1 MASGRGKFHHIDG
14 DIYDGMLVNIAEYFI
29 QVTGKMIRP
38 TDMEFTT
45 MLTDLNTKVN
55 GKMISNMAR
64 AMSHGLMAA
73 SSMVFTLSQRKRG
86 VVCIHGLM
94 ATSTLETGLTI
105 SFLET
110 ESIPG
115 VTGGSMLDSGRIMSC
130 TERALTNGLMVECT
144 TEITRMTRRM
154 VLVFMSGLM
163 DAHISATGFRESKI
177 MRESTFCQTGLLG
190 RVSMR
195 AITEKNG

>member
-1 MASGRGKFHHIDG
+1 
-14 DIYDGMLVNIAEYFI
+14 
-29 QVTGKMIRP
+29 MIRQ

-45 MLTDLNTKVN
+45 MLTVLNTKVI

-64 AMSHGLMAA
+64 AMSHGLMAV

-86 VVCIHGLM
+86 VACIHGLM

-115 VTGGSMLDSGRIMSC
+115 VTGGSM
-130 TERALTNGLMVECT
+130 
-144 TEITRMTRRM
+144 
-154 VLVFMSGLM
+154 
-163 DAHISATGFRESKI
+163 
-177 MRESTFCQTGLLG
+177 
-190 RVSMR
+190 
-195 AITEKNG
+195 